1 MQLRPLGLGLLLLS
15 GFAGADI
22 LPTPC
27 PSWPWAVMVY
37 GGILEKTSI
46 YNALTLRSKKGPA
59 IFSLEVSRELAP
71 DNVIRRFFQPIV
83 STMALTANVSYIN
96 DPAGAIYE
104 FNPYMQFRWENFPW
118 DKYVVNTYAIGW
130 GVSYDSRVSTW
141 EKQDS
146 DNSKRL
152 LNYLMFETTL
162 AAPEYPRLQLVLRL
176 HHRSGAFGLYGADN
190 TSSNFVG
197 AGVRYLF

>member
-1 MQLRPLGLGLLLLS
+1 MKLRSLALGLLC
-15 GFAGADI
+15 FAGLADSAMPP
-22 LPTPC
+22 PTYPDY
-27 PSWPWAVMVY
+27 PWAIMIY
-37 GGILEKTSI
+37 GGVLEETSI
-46 YNALTLRSKKGPA
+46 LNALTLHSKKGPA
-59 IFSLEVSRELAP
+59 IFSLEVSRELSP
-71 DNVIRRFFQPIV
+71 DNILRRYLQPLISPV
-83 STMALTANVSYIN
+83 ALTGNVSYIN
-96 DPAGAIYE
+96 DPAGPIYE

-118 DKYVVNTYAIGW
+118 DRFIVNTYAVGW

-152 LNYLMFETTL
+152 LNYLMFETTFAL
-162 AAPEYPRLQLVLRL
+162 PQYPRLQLVLRL